1 MLHRQPFS
9 RFENMSVEDI
19 NVRSVRY
26 PVAVDQKF
34 EKIALKLG
42 RTKRQV
48 FIQMVDYFYKSK
60 KDPLDLNDELLKN
73 ALMKNHQQYIGFIRN
88 QENMLLIPIK
98 TEMDRIFVS
107 QGKIIESF
115 NAQVLKANTDLLNNQ
130 HALAQRLTGIDAL
143 MNTISKSQ
151 KSKEHLKKQFLFIL
165 DSYIRSRDAF
175 GMMTSGREKDELIA
189 LTRSQVSL
197 L

>member
-1 MLHRQPFS
+1 
-9 RFENMSVEDI
+9 MSIEDI

-98 TEMDRIFVS
+98 TEMDRMIVS
-107 QGKIIESF
+107 QVKIIESF
-115 NAQVLKANTDLLNNQ
+115 NTQVLKANTDLLNNQ
-130 HALAQRLTGIDAL
+130 HVLAQKLTGIDAL
-143 MNTISKSQ
+143 METISKSQ

-165 DSYIRSRDAF
+165 DAYIRSREAF

-189 LTRSQVSL
+189 VTRSQVGL

>member
-1 MLHRQPFS
+1 LLHTQLFD
-9 RFENMSVEDI
+9 RFENMSMEDI

-98 TEMDRIFVS
+98 TEMDRMIVS
-107 QGKIIESF
+107 QVKIIESF
-115 NAQVLKANTDLLNNQ
+115 NTQVLKANTDLLNNQ
-130 HALAQRLTGIDAL
+130 QALALKLTGIDAL
-143 MNTISKSQ
+143 METISKSQ

-165 DSYIRSRDAF
+165 DGYIKSRDAF

-189 LTRSQVSL
+189 VTRSQVSL

>member
-1 MLHRQPFS
+1 M
-9 RFENMSVEDI
+9 EDI

-26 PVAVDQKF
+26 PIMVDQKF

-73 ALMKNHQQYIGFIRN
+73 ALMKNHQQYIGFIKS

-98 TEMDRIFVS
+98 TEMDRVSAS
-107 QGKIIESF
+107 QGKIIERF
-115 NAQVLKANTDLLNNQ
+115 NTQILKANTDLLNNQ
-130 HALAQRLTGIDAL
+130 NTQDGKLNAIGIIMDA
-143 MNTISKSQ
+143 MQKGV
-151 KSKEHLKKQFLFIL
+151 KSKEALKSQFIFIL
-165 DSYIRSRDAF
+165 DSYIKSRDAF
-175 GMMTSGREKDELIA
+175 GMMTSGREKEELISVTKA
-189 LTRSQVSL
+189 QVSL

>member
-1 MLHRQPFS
+1 M
-9 RFENMSVEDI
+9 
-19 NVRSVRY
+19 
-26 PVAVDQKF
+26 VDQKF

-73 ALMKNHQQYIGFIRN
+73 ALMKNHQQYIGFIKS

-98 TEMDRIFVS
+98 TEMDRVSAS
-107 QGKIIESF
+107 QGKIIERF
-115 NAQVLKANTDLLNNQ
+115 NTQILKANTDLLNNQ
-130 HALAQRLTGIDAL
+130 NTQDGKLNAIGIIMDA
-143 MNTISKSQ
+143 MQKGV
-151 KSKEHLKKQFLFIL
+151 KSKEALKSQFIFIL
-165 DSYIRSRDAF
+165 DSYIKSRDAF
-175 GMMTSGREKDELIA
+175 GMMTSGREKEELISVTKA
-189 LTRSQVSL
+189 QVSL

>member
-1 MLHRQPFS
+1 M
-9 RFENMSVEDI
+9 EDI

-26 PVAVDQKF
+26 PVTVDQKF

-73 ALMKNHQQYIGFIRN
+73 ALMKNHQQYIGFIRS
-88 QENMLLIPIK
+88 QEDMLLIPIK
-98 TEMDRIFVS
+98 TEMDRMAVS
-107 QGKIIESF
+107 QVKIIERF
-115 NAQVLKANTDLLNNQ
+115 NTQVLKANADLLNNQ
-130 HALAQRLTGIDAL
+130 LVLAQKLTGIDAL
-143 MNTISKSQ
+143 METITKNQ
-151 KSKEHLKKQFLFIL
+151 KSKEQLKKQFLFIL
-165 DSYIRSRDAF
+165 DGYIKSREAF
-175 GMMTSGREKDELIA
+175 GIMTSGREKDELIA
-189 LTRSQVSL
+189 VTRSQVGL

>member
-1 MLHRQPFS
+1 MK
-9 RFENMSVEDI
+9 DI

-26 PVAVDQKF
+26 PVEVDQKF

-48 FIQMVDYFYKSK
+48 FIQMIDYFYKSK

-98 TEMDRIFVS
+98 TEMERIVVS
-107 QGKIIESF
+107 QVKIIESF
-115 NAQVLKANTDLLNNQ
+115 NTQILKANTDLLNNQ
-130 HALAQRLTGIDAL
+130 HALAQKLTGIDSL
-143 MNTISKSQ
+143 METISKSQ
-151 KSKEHLKKQFLFIL
+151 KSKEQLKKQFLFIL
-165 DSYIRSRDAF
+165 DGYIKSREAF

-189 LTRSQVSL
+189 ITRSQVSL

>member
-1 MLHRQPFS
+1 
-9 RFENMSVEDI
+9 MSIEDI

-73 ALMKNHQQYIGFIRN
+73 AFMKNHQQYIGFIRN

-98 TEMDRIFVS
+98 TEMDRMIVS
-107 QGKIIESF
+107 QVKIIESF
-115 NAQVLKANTDLLNNQ
+115 NTQVLKANTDLLNNQ
-130 HALAQRLTGIDAL
+130 HALAQKLTGVDAL
-143 MNTISKSQ
+143 METISKSQ
-151 KSKEHLKKQFLFIL
+151 KSKDNLKKQFLFIL
-165 DSYIRSRDAF
+165 DSYIKSRDAF

-189 LTRSQVSL
+189 VTRSQVGL

>member
-1 MLHRQPFS
+1 M
-9 RFENMSVEDI
+9 EDI

-26 PVAVDQKF
+26 PIVVDQKF

-60 KDPLDLNDELLKN
+60 KDPIDLNDELLKN
-73 ALMKNHQQYIGFIRN
+73 ALMKNHQQYIGFIKS

-98 TEMDRIFVS
+98 TEMDRVSVS
-107 QGKIIESF
+107 QAKIIERF
-115 NAQVLKANTDLLNNQ
+115 NTQILKANTDLLNNQ
-130 HALAQRLTGIDAL
+130 HALAQKLTGIDAL
-143 MNTISKSQ
+143 MDTISKNQ
-151 KSKEHLKKQFLFIL
+151 KNKEQLKKQFLFIL
-165 DSYIRSRDAF
+165 DGYIKSREAF
-175 GMMTSGREKDELIA
+175 GMMTSGRDKDELIA
-189 LTRSQVSL
+189 ATRSQISL

>member
-1 MLHRQPFS
+1 M
-9 RFENMSVEDI
+9 EDI

-26 PVAVDQKF
+26 PILVDQKF

-60 KDPLDLNDELLKN
+60 KDPIDLNDELLKN
-73 ALMKNHQQYIGFIRN
+73 ALMKNHQQYIGFIKS

-98 TEMDRIFVS
+98 TEMDRMTAS
-107 QGKIIESF
+107 QVKIIERF
-115 NAQVLKANTDLLNNQ
+115 NTEVLRHNVDVLNNQ
-130 HALAQRLTGIDAL
+130 KLQDQKLNAIGIIMETMQKGL
-143 MNTISKSQ
+143 
-151 KSKEHLKKQFLFIL
+151 KSKEALKSQFLFIL
-165 DSYIRSRDAF
+165 DSYIKSRDAF
-175 GMMTSGREKDELIA
+175 GMMTSGREKEELISVTKA
-189 LTRSQVSL
+189 QVSL

>member
-1 MLHRQPFS
+1 M
-9 RFENMSVEDI
+9 
-19 NVRSVRY
+19 RSVRY
-26 PVAVDQKF
+26 PVTVDQKF

-42 RTKRQV
+42 RTKRQT

-73 ALMKNHQQYIGFIRN
+73 ALMKNHQQYIGFIKS

-98 TEMDRIFVS
+98 TEMDRVSVS
-107 QGKIIESF
+107 QAKIIERF
-115 NAQVLKANTDLLNNQ
+115 NTQILKANTDLLNNQ
-130 HALAQRLTGIDAL
+130 HALAQKLIGIDTL
-143 MNTISKSQ
+143 MDTISKNQ

-165 DSYIRSRDAF
+165 DGYIKSREAF
-175 GMMTSGREKDELIA
+175 GMMTSGREKDELITV
-189 LTRSQVSL
+189 TRSQVSL

>member
-1 MLHRQPFS
+1 M
-9 RFENMSVEDI
+9 EDI

-26 PVAVDQKF
+26 PILVDQKF

-60 KDPLDLNDELLKN
+60 KDPIDLNDELLKN
-73 ALMKNHQQYIGFIRN
+73 ALMKNHQQYIGFIKS

-98 TEMDRIFVS
+98 TEMDRMTTS
-107 QGKIIESF
+107 QVKIIERF
-115 NAQVLKANTDLLNNQ
+115 NTEVLRHNVDVLNNQ
-130 HALAQRLTGIDAL
+130 KLQDQKINAIGIIMDTMQKGL
-143 MNTISKSQ
+143 
-151 KSKEHLKKQFLFIL
+151 KSKEALKSQFMFIL
-165 DSYIRSRDAF
+165 DSYIKSRDAF
-175 GMMTSGREKDELIA
+175 GMMTSGREKEELIA
-189 LTRSQVSL
+189 VTKAQISL

>member
-1 MLHRQPFS
+1 M
-9 RFENMSVEDI
+9 
-19 NVRSVRY
+19 
-26 PVAVDQKF
+26 VDQKF

-73 ALMKNHQQYIGFIRN
+73 ALMKNHQQYIGFIKS

-98 TEMDRIFVS
+98 TEMDRVSVS
-107 QGKIIESF
+107 QGKIIERF
-115 NAQVLKANTDLLNNQ
+115 NTQILKANTDLLNNQ
-130 HALAQRLTGIDAL
+130 NAQDQKLNAIGIIMEAMQKGL
-143 MNTISKSQ
+143 
-151 KSKEHLKKQFLFIL
+151 KSKEALKSQFLFIL
-165 DSYIRSRDAF
+165 DSYIKSRDAF
-175 GMMTSGREKDELIA
+175 GMMTPGREKEELIA
-189 LTRSQVSL
+189 ITKAQISL